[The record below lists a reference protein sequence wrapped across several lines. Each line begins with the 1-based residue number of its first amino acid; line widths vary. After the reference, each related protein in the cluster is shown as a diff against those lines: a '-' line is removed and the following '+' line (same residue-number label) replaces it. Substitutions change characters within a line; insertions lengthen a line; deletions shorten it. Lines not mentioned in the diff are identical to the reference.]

1 MAKQDSGCAN
11 GVKQQRR
18 SSPCKPYLAFSID
31 SILGRKDEENEE
43 TLNPRQVIHG
53 KEAFSST
60 RREREEEHK
69 APTEASS
76 MNSTKITDLPWLAYT
91 RYSPPKLPSEYIS
104 FVHLKLFR
112 NCSCL
117 MLGRTDETKS
127 GIVFHSHFSCGL

>member
-1 MAKQDSGCAN
+1 MAKQDSDCASS
-11 GVKQQRR
+11 VKQPRR

-31 SILGRKDEENEE
+31 SILGRKDEENEK
-43 TLNPRQVIHG
+43 TLNPRQVFHG

-76 MNSTKITDLPWLAYT
+76 IADLPWLAYT

-127 GIVFHSHFSCGL
+127 GIVFHSRFSCGL